1 MTIKELVTTFN
12 QAYFKNTMAPIADCI
27 EEVCASHEGNFENIE
42 FKHKTQVLEF
52 DSLKTAAKVRCSI
65 YGALG
70 RRKVKFEITNLA
82 LPQNE
87 FETECYINKTPK
99 QGVLNCVK
107 ENSTIVVKMFLEC
120 FEFLGFNKWNYL
132 LPLVI
137 ADVEWQ
143 QYYHNAHMDVVTVRN
158 FNKGPENKFDTF
170 AEFHYTKKFAVHPK
184 TRVEKTMAFWEKQ
197 SNKLTLKNIY
207 QYSLVCDWDKHF
219 NLDIVQE
226 KVLYEELYKKLQD
239 EKTQNLKNKDKHKM
253 KKSQQKFVK
262 KIITRK
268 MKKLN

>member
-1 MTIKELVTTFN
+1 MHWRSLCK
-12 QAYFKNTMAPIADCI
+12 
-27 EEVCASHEGNFENIE
+27 HEGNFENIE
-42 FKHKTQVLEF
+42 FKHKTQVLKF

-184 TRVEKTMAFWEKQ
+184 TRVEKTMAFLEKQ

-239 EKTQNLKNKDKHKM
+239 EKNAELEKQRQAQNEEITAKVREKNNHKKDEE
-253 KKSQQKFVK
+253 
-262 KIITRK
+262 IE
-268 MKKLN
+268 LN